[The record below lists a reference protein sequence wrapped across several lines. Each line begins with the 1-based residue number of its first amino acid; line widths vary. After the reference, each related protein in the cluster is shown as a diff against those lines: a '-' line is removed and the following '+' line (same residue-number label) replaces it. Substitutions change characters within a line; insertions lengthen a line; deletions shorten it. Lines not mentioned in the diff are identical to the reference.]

1 MQRDSQLYSH
11 KKLLSLQS
19 VQARLMI
26 ASAGNTNSMLL
37 NPLREDVPGLTAVR
51 TQLDLITSQH
61 NNYELMTELE
71 PQLCH
76 VGDLRPSKEQETCAE
91 YSHHS

>member
-1 MQRDSQLYSH
+1 
-11 KKLLSLQS
+11 
-19 VQARLMI
+19 MI
-26 ASAGNTNSMLL
+26 AYAGNTNSMLL

-76 VGDLRPSKEQETCAE
+76 VGDPRPSKEQETCAE
-91 YSHHS
+91 YSHHSWAIHECI